1 MRGKVAKRIRKEVY
15 QGKGTSRE
23 FREYFA
29 RPVYKNGKPTA
40 TSSDTIVADQ
50 TRNLYQQMKQQWT
63 RQGSL

>member
-29 RPVYKNGKPTA
+29 RPLYRNGKPTA
-40 TSSDTIVADQ
+40 TPTDTIVADA
-50 TRNLYQQMKQQWT
+50 TRQLYQEMKKRWKS
-63 RQGSL
+63 QGK